1 MSLDPKE
8 HKKSLVKHEGEDG
21 RLFNDAAGGVEQ
33 KLGNRDF
40 TAKSVKAR
48 DFRLGK

>member
-21 RLFNDAAGGVEQ
+21 SFFNDAAGRVEQ
-33 KLGNRDF
+33 KQGNRDLI
-40 TAKSVKAR
+40 AKSVEAR